1 MAARKEE
8 GLSDGPGIFFMVVGP
23 PGAGKNTLMND
34 ALRRLSWLK
43 HLATCT
49 TRSPRPGEV
58 EAGEYHFVSMPRF
71 RQMIADDE
79 LLEWQEVH
87 PGRYYG
93 VPRLAVERG
102 LAAGESLIA
111 DLDVLG
117 ATCLQMLYP
126 ENSVLIFIEPPSAR
140 ELTLRMRG
148 RGDREADIQSRIR
161 RVHMEMQYVAL
172 ADEVIVNDDLASSSD
187 RLCDILQDRRERHGF
202 HWGGVRKRRFVARLL
217 VTEGDRALLR
227 TEGAPL
233 PWRPL
238 LRSETPHEA
247 ALRCLADL
255 PWNAQGCLHNPLG
268 HAGSFLPPTLV
279 EALPCAEGQELH
291 FTWIFRLDDTPA
303 SAPAGWRWTSLQDPE
318 LPAGL
323 AQQLNVSEALMLS

>member
-1 MAARKEE
+1 M
-8 GLSDGPGIFFMVVGP
+8 SDGRGIFFMVVGP

-34 ALRRLSWLK
+34 ALRRLTWLK

-49 TRSPRPGEV
+49 TRSPRPGEA
-58 EAGEYHFVSMPRF
+58 EAGEYHFVSMARF

-102 LAAGESLIA
+102 LAAGENLIA

-126 ENSVLIFIEPPSAR
+126 ENTVLIFVEPPSPQV
-140 ELTLRMRG
+140 LTLRMQS
-148 RGDREADIQSRIR
+148 RGDPAADIRSRLR
-161 RVHMEMQYVAL
+161 RVQMEMQYAVL
-172 ADEVIVNDDLASSSD
+172 ADEVIVNDDLDRSCD
-187 RLCDILQDRRERHGF
+187 RLRDILEARRQGHRSGHAC
-202 HWGGVRKRRFVARLL
+202 VRQRRFFARLL
-217 VTEGDRALLR
+217 VVDGERALLR
-227 TEGAPL
+227 REGAPL

-238 LRSETPHEA
+238 RAPEAPHRA

-255 PWNAQGCLHNPLG
+255 PWPARGQLHNPLG

-279 EALPCAEGQELH
+279 EGRGRELH
-291 FTWIFRLDDTPA
+291 FTWVYRLDDGPGA
-303 SAPAGWRWTSLQDPE
+303 APAGWRWSSLQDPE

-323 AQQLNVSEALMLS
+323 AQRLGVDEALMAP

>member
-8 GLSDGPGIFFMVVGP
+8 GLSDGRGIFFMVVGP
-23 PGAGKNTLMND
+23 AGAGKNTLMND
-34 ALRRLSWLK
+34 ALRRLTWLK

-71 RQMIADDE
+71 RRMIADDE

-102 LAAGESLIA
+102 LAAGETLIA

-126 ENSVLIFIEPPSAR
+126 DNSVLIFIEAPSAR
-140 ELTLRMRG
+140 ELTQRMQG

-161 RVHMEMQYVAL
+161 RVRMEMQYVAL
-172 ADEVIVNDDLASSSD
+172 ADEVIVNDDLASSRD
-187 RLCDILQDRRERHGF
+187 RLCDILLHRRERQRF
-202 HWGGVRKRRFVARLL
+202 HRRGLRRRRYVARLL
-217 VTEGDRALLR
+217 LMEGERALLR
-227 TEGAPL
+227 SEGARL
-233 PWRPL
+233 PCRPL
-238 LRSETPHEA
+238 RAPEAPHQA

-279 EALPCAEGQELH
+279 EALPGGEGQELH
-291 FTWIFRLDDTPA
+291 FTWVFQLDDAPA
-303 SAPAGWRWTSLQDPE
+303 VPPAGWRWASLQDPE

-323 AQQLNVSEALMLS
+323 AQQLDVGEALLSP

>member
-1 MAARKEE
+1 M
-8 GLSDGPGIFFMVVGP
+8 SDGRGIFFMVVGP

-34 ALRRLSWLK
+34 ALRRLTWLK

-49 TRSPRPGEV
+49 TRSPRPGER
-58 EAGEYHFVSMPRF
+58 ESGEYHFVSMARF
-71 RQMIADDE
+71 RQMIAGDE

-93 VPRLAVERG
+93 VPRQAVERG
-102 LAAGESLIA
+102 LAAGDCLIA

-126 ENSVLIFIEPPSAR
+126 ENTVLIFVEPPSPQ
-140 ELTLRMRG
+140 ELTLRMQS
-148 RGDREADIQSRIR
+148 RGDPAADIQSRLR
-161 RVHMEMQYVAL
+161 RVQMEMQYAVL
-172 ADEVIVNDDLASSSD
+172 ADEVIVNDDLEASRD
-187 RLCDILQDRRERHGF
+187 RLRDILEARRQRHRLRK
-202 HWGGVRKRRFVARLL
+202 GGARARRMIARLL
-217 VTEGDRALLR
+217 VVDGERALLR

-238 LRSETPHEA
+238 RAPEAPHQT

-255 PWNAQGCLHNPLG
+255 PWPARGCLHNPLG
-268 HAGSFLPPTLV
+268 HAGSLLPPTLV
-279 EALPCAEGQELH
+279 EGRGRELH
-291 FTWIFRLDDTPA
+291 FTWVFRLDDAPGV
-303 SAPAGWRWTSLQDPE
+303 APAGWRWTSLQDPE

-323 AQQLNVSEALMLS
+323 AQQFNVDEALMAS

>member
-1 MAARKEE
+1 M
-8 GLSDGPGIFFMVVGP
+8 SDGRGIFFMVVGP

-34 ALRRLSWLK
+34 ALRRLGWLK

-49 TRSPRPGEV
+49 TRSPRPGEP

-102 LAAGESLIA
+102 LAAGENLIA

-126 ENSVLIFIEPPSAR
+126 ENTFLIFVEPPSPQ
-140 ELTLRMRG
+140 ELTRRMQR
-148 RGDREADIQSRIR
+148 RGDREADILSRIR
-161 RVHMEMQYVAL
+161 RVHMEMQYAAL
-172 ADEVIVNDDLASSSD
+172 ADEVIVNDDLERSCD
-187 RLCDILQDRRERHGF
+187 RLRDILEERRQRHRL
-202 HWGGVRKRRFVARLL
+202 HQESVRQRRFFARLL
-217 VTEGDRALLR
+217 VMDGERALLR

-233 PWRPL
+233 PWRR
-238 LRSETPHEA
+238 LRAQGAPHQA
-247 ALRCLADL
+247 ALCCLADL
-255 PWNAQGCLHNPLG
+255 PWAARGCLHNPLG

-279 EALPCAEGQELH
+279 EARGQELH
-291 FTWIFRLDDTPA
+291 FTWVFQLEDAPGA
-303 SAPAGWRWTSLQDPE
+303 APAGWRWTSLQDPE

-323 AQQLNVSEALMLS
+323 AQQLNVNEALLST

>member
-1 MAARKEE
+1 M
-8 GLSDGPGIFFMVVGP
+8 SDGRGIFFMVVGP

-34 ALRRLSWLK
+34 ALRRLPWLK

-49 TRSPRPGEV
+49 TRSPRLGEL

-93 VPRLAVERG
+93 VPRMAVERR
-102 LAAGESLIA
+102 LAAGEMLIA

-117 ATCLQMLYP
+117 ATCLQILYP
-126 ENSVLIFIEPPSAR
+126 VNTVLIFVEPPSPQ
-140 ELTLRMRG
+140 ELKQRMQR

-161 RVHMEMQYVAL
+161 RVHMEMQYATL
-172 ADEVIVNDDLASSSD
+172 ADEVIVNDDLVTSCD
-187 RLCDILQDRRERHGF
+187 RLRDFLEER
-202 HWGGVRKRRFVARLL
+202 RKRRRLNRESGSQRRFFARLL
-217 VTEGDRALLR
+217 VMDGERALLR
-227 TEGAPL
+227 TGSDSL

-238 LRSETPHEA
+238 RAPQALHQA
-247 ALRCLADL
+247 ALQCLADL
-255 PWNAQGCLHNPLG
+255 PWSARGCLHNPLG
-268 HAGSFLPPTLV
+268 HAGSFVPPTLV
-279 EALPCAEGQELH
+279 EARGPELH
-291 FTWIFRLDDTPA
+291 LTWVFRLDDAPGD
-303 SAPAGWRWTSLQDPE
+303 APAGWRWTSLQDPE

-323 AQQLNVSEALMLS
+323 AQQLHITEPLLLS

>member
-1 MAARKEE
+1 M
-8 GLSDGPGIFFMVVGP
+8 GLSDGRGIFFMVVGP

-34 ALRRLSWLK
+34 ALGRLGWLK

-49 TRSPRPGEV
+49 TRSPRPGEPR
-58 EAGEYHFVSMPRF
+58 AGEYHFVSMSRF
-71 RQMIADDE
+71 RQMIAEDE

-102 LAAGESLIA
+102 LAAGEALIA

-126 ENSVLIFIEPPSAR
+126 ANTVLIFVEPPSPQ
-140 ELTLRMRG
+140 ELTRRMQR

-161 RVHMEMQYVAL
+161 RVHMEMQYAAL
-172 ADEVIVNDDLASSSD
+172 ADEVIVNDELETSCD
-187 RLCDILQDRRERHGF
+187 RLRDILEERRHRHRPGQQS
-202 HWGGVRKRRFVARLL
+202 VRQRRYFARLL
-217 VTEGDRALLR
+217 ILDGERALLR
-227 TEGAPL
+227 TGGAAL

-238 LRSETPHEA
+238 RATEAPHQA
-247 ALRCLADL
+247 ALHCLADL
-255 PWNAQGCLHNPLG
+255 PWAARGHLHNPLG

-279 EALPCAEGQELH
+279 EARGQELH
-291 FTWIFRLDDTPA
+291 FTWAFRLDD
-303 SAPAGWRWTSLQDPE
+303 APGAAPSGWRWTSLQDPG

-323 AQQLNVSEALMLS
+323 AQQLNVNEALMST

>member
-58 EAGEYHFVSMPRF
+58 ETGEYHFVSMPRF

>member
-8 GLSDGPGIFFMVVGP
+8 GLSDGRGIFFMVVGP

-49 TRSPRPGEV
+49 TRSPRPGEA

-71 RQMIADDE
+71 RQMIANDE

-140 ELTLRMRG
+140 ELTLRMQG

-161 RVHMEMQYVAL
+161 RVRMEMQYVAL
-172 ADEVIVNDDLASSSD
+172 ADEVIVNDDLASSRD
-187 RLCDILQDRRERHGF
+187 RLCNILQERRERRRSNRGGF
-202 HWGGVRKRRFVARLL
+202 RDRRYMARLL
-217 VTEGDRALLR
+217 VMEGDRALLR

-238 LRSETPHEA
+238 RRPETPHEA

-255 PWNAQGCLHNPLG
+255 PWNARGCLHNPLG

-279 EALPCAEGQELH
+279 EALPSAEGQELH
-291 FTWIFRLDDTPA
+291 FTWVFRLDDAPA
-303 SAPAGWRWTSLQDPE
+303 AAPAGWRWTSLQDPE

-323 AQQLNVSEALMLS
+323 AQQLNVGEALMSP